1 MKKFFGIVIVVTLFA
16 GLMGFFG
23 SNALG
28 TGECIAAED
37 RPIITAATPLLILD
51 TKSKAVI
58 MGSGFKP
65 GQQLRILITTPDGME
80 TDIAGYMKPAPKAD
94 ATGTWAST
102 WSLSYYV
109 KNKLVTAGAMT
120 IRATD
125 ENYNLI
131 THTPIFFQEPKKDKA
146 EKKKK

>member
-1 MKKFFGIVIVVTLFA
+1 MKKFFGIVIIVILAA
-16 GLMGFFG
+16 GLMGFLG
-23 SNALG
+23 SSALG

-37 RPIITAATPLLILD
+37 RPIITTATPIVKLD
-51 TKSKAVI
+51 KKSKVII
-58 MGSGFKP
+58 MGTGFEP
-65 GQQLRILITTPDGME
+65 GQEPRMLIITPDGME

-109 KNKLVTAGAMT
+109 RKKLVTAGACKIT
-120 IRATD
+120 ATD
-125 ENYNLI
+125 FDYNPI
-131 THTPIFFQEPKKDKA
+131 AHTAIFFQKPKADKA